1 MQDSRH
7 PTPRYA
13 AASPVAAGAP
23 GAMLTPRLLRLD
35 EVMARVPLKKPT
47 IYRAIRD
54 GKFPA
59 PVKLLGA
66 RASAWDEAEIGAW
79 IASRLAER
87 TGK

>member
-59 PVKLLGA
+59 PCKLLGG

-87 TGK
+87 IR